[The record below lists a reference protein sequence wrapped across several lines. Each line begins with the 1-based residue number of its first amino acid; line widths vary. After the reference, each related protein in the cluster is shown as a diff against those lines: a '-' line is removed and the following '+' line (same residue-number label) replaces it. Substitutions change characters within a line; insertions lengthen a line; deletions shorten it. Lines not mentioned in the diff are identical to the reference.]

1 VVGLIL
7 WVLRALI
14 ILLVLRF
21 VLQLVFGSAK
31 PAQRRKRR
39 HDKAPERLG
48 GELVRDPQCGT
59 FVPKTRA
66 IAVGSGPETKYFCS
80 TTCRDK
86 YAVQGAQ

>member
-1 VVGLIL
+1 MGALIL

-21 VLQLVFGSAK
+21 VLQLVFGSRT
-31 PAQRRKRR
+31 PAGRRKRR
-39 HDKAPERLG
+39 STKAPERLG

-80 TTCRDK
+80 TTCRDE
-86 YAVQGAQ
+86 YAVQSTR

>member
-1 VVGLIL
+1 MGALIL

-21 VLQLVFGSAK
+21 VLQLVFG
-31 PAQRRKRR
+31 PARREVRRRRKTA
-39 HDKAPERLG
+39 KAPERLG

-59 FVPKTRA
+59 YVTKARA

-80 TTCRDK
+80 TTCRDE
-86 YAVQGAQ
+86 YGVRS